1 MRLIV
6 GLGNPGP
13 RYAGTRH
20 NAGFLVLDAY
30 ARRHGAT
37 FRSGRDGEEAR
48 VGRLRLLKPTTFM
61 NLSGAAVQAAAT
73 RNGLRPEEIV
83 VVHDDLDLPLGRLRI
98 RTGGG
103 AGGQKGVRDIVAR
116 IGPDFVRLKV
126 GIGRPPPRWTV
137 EHWVLSRFRDDE
149 RELVE
154 RVVDAAADGLEAIVR
169 EGPDVAANGVNGLDL
184 RPGAE
189 PGDADAA
196 GATADDAKRADA
208 TPDDATPA
216 DAASG
221 GPDDG
226 EGRGGEAS

>member
-20 NAGFLVLDAY
+20 NAGFLVLDEF

-48 VGRLRLLKPTTFM
+48 VGRVRLLKPTTFM
-61 NLSGAAVQAAAT
+61 NLSGSAVQAAAT
-73 RNGLRPEEIV
+73 RNGVRPAEIT

-126 GIGRPPPRWTV
+126 GIDRPPPRWTV
-137 EHWVLSRFRDDE
+137 EHWVLSRFREDE
-149 RELVE
+149 SELVR
-154 RVVDAAADGLEAIVR
+154 RVVDAAADGLDAIVR
-169 EGPDVAANGVNGLDL
+169 DGPDAAANRVNGLDL
-184 RPGAE
+184 RP
-189 PGDADAA
+189 DA
-196 GATADDAKRADA
+196 R
-208 TPDDATPA
+208 PA
-216 DAASG
+216 DASAHG
-221 GPDDG
+221 DD
-226 EGRGGEAS
+226 AQ